1 MTAGRRIRDDD
12 RMAIID
18 PTRTWEPLER
28 RLAQTTNERHR
39 AVLSVVIEHMKAE
52 AAPDL
57 ERLMATLSPDPAYHF
72 WHGAQDVGAK
82 TTDGVRSYYVDFLA
96 TRTNILEFEVQ
107 RLVVD
112 DDCLVTEGLLKQLY
126 PAAELTRILGM
137 PVDDPDGDYLV
148 VFRQLLLWPIDKSG
162 KIIGEDS
169 YNPGV
174 VSVTKLSRDEL
185 PQEYLDLVHASA

>member
-1 MTAGRRIRDDD
+1 M
-12 RMAIID
+12 
-18 PTRTWEPLER
+18 
-28 RLAQTTNERHR
+28 
-39 AVLSVVIEHMKAE
+39 
-52 AAPDL
+52 
-57 ERLMATLSPDPAYHF
+57 
-72 WHGAQDVGAK
+72 
-82 TTDGVRSYYVDFLA
+82 
-96 TRTNILEFEVQ
+96 
-107 RLVVD
+107 
-112 DDCLVTEGLLKQLY
+112 TEGLLKQLY